1 LRVTKHEKNNI
12 LLFTNHT
19 KIRDSELTTIVS
31 SGRLKE
37 VGESDGKSYE
47 VVM

>member
-1 LRVTKHEKNNI
+1 MK
-12 LLFTNHT
+12 
-19 KIRDSELTTIVS
+19 KIISYSLQTTQKLETVNLTTIVS

-37 VGESDGKSYE
+37 VGKSDGKSYE